1 MTPDDKIEA
10 LSADLVALEAVVRA
24 IARVQARRSPTALGD
39 LLQSLEAE
47 AERMAA
53 QADLPG
59 DTGQEGARSA
69 QAVVEGWIEDLKDE
83 AMAA

>member
-1 MTPDDKIEA
+1 MSADDKISA

-24 IARVQARRSPTALGD
+24 LARTHARRSPTALGD
-39 LLQSLEAE
+39 LLQALETE
-47 AERMAA
+47 VHRMRD

-59 DTGQEGARSA
+59 SGEDEARSA
-69 QAVVEGWIEDLKDE
+69 QAVIEGWIEQLKDE